1 MSLARKLGGMAAA
14 WACLALPSASLAN
27 EGVIDLGSSLVRY
40 EGGAKVYR
48 VGYPDEDA
56 LGNGSTA
63 QGRGFEPAQ
72 ATTRTLRITR
82 GQTLADILHAAG
94 VGRNETA
101 NAVAALGKVFNLRRL
116 QIGQRVILRLD
127 PMTSGGASNRLISV
141 SLNLRNDKVAV
152 AFRDFGD
159 RFAARRMTA
168 AEAETLL
175 NSIVELAPDDSGGL
189 SARDMVLQSGQS
201 LYRLLIEAGAST
213 SDAYAA
219 SEKVGERINLRRLQI
234 GQAVTV
240 TFETDG
246 DGSRLAGV
254 ALSLRGGRETVVGRG
269 VEGGWHHGPAAV
281 VAGDG
286 RAQEAAEQAA
296 AAGQTVPEQTLVVG
310 LTERQAPA
318 GESETRSI
326 TLGKDEILFNR
337 LVAAGANREEAN
349 RAVRELAKIVDMRRL
364 QIGETFRLTF
374 AAPQGGGRQQLI
386 GLSAKLRG
394 SDAVV
399 LGWPLTENMA
409 EVVATA
415 PSPAVIHVPTAEET
429 ETQAEP
435 EVIEAEVVE
444 IEPAVDPADLPP
456 TSHSFSVATI
466 ARGDNLSA
474 LLADAGAGKG
484 DIVRALIGLRK
495 VHNPNRLTIGQRLVV
510 EITGSIGEAQLV
522 GFTLQSGRRSA
533 VIVERDGESF
543 QARKTDMAA
552 LEEALQTA
560 EAQERRLANLPPEER
575 QAAAAEEPAGDDLAT
590 RVNGNRIVD
599 LNAGAMVRN
608 LTIGRGNT
616 LMGALIGAG
625 VERGEAHEAITAMRE
640 LYDPRHLRAGNELAV
655 TFVGVQRR
663 VGLVGQ
669 PESQLHLGAISLD
682 TGGESRLEV
691 VRLEEGDFVSGYV
704 DKDLVRDLRRVE
716 GVIDTSLYNA
726 AVEAGLPLSVMM
738 ELIRV
743 YSFEVDFQRDIQ
755 RGDTFT
761 LMFDMLVDDAGN
773 EVQAGDILFAS
784 MNLSGADTPLY
795 RYELADGRVDYFD
808 AQGRSTRKA
817 LMRTPIDGAR
827 LSSRFGMRRHPV
839 QGYNK
844 MHKGLDFAAPRGTPI
859 YAAGDGVVE
868 RASRFSGY
876 GNYVRIRHNS
886 DYSTAYAHMQSYAKG
901 IYAGKRVIQ
910 GQTIG
915 FVGSTGQSTGP
926 HLHYEIFHNGKQVNP
941 LSVKLPTGVRL
952 AGTDLARFA
961 AERDRLQLM
970 YAELPGI
977 RAIAQDDAED

>member
-1 MSLARKLGGMAAA
+1 MSFARTLGGVAAA
-14 WACLALPSASLAN
+14 FACLALPSASFAN

-48 VGYPDEDA
+48 IGYPDDA
-56 LGNGSTA
+56 LGDGTA
-63 QGRGFEPAQ
+63 VQGRGFEPAQ

-101 NAVAALGKVFNLRRL
+101 NAVAALGRVYNLRRL
-116 QIGQRVILRLD
+116 QIGQRVTLRLD
-127 PMTSGGASNRLISV
+127 PMTTGGASNRLISV

-159 RFAARRMTA
+159 RFSAKRMTA

-189 SARDMVLQSGQS
+189 SARDMVLQRGQS

-240 TFETDG
+240 TFETG
-246 DGSRLAGV
+246 DEGSRLAGV
-254 ALSLRGGRETVVGRG
+254 ALTLRGGRQSVVGRG

-281 VAGDG
+281 VAGDE
-286 RAQEAAEQAA
+286 RAQEAAEQTE
-296 AAGQTVPEQTLVVG
+296 AAGEDVPEQTLVVG
-310 LTERQAPA
+310 LTEREAPA
-318 GESETRSI
+318 GETETRSI
-326 TLGKDEILFNR
+326 TLGKNEILFNR
-337 LVAAGANREEAN
+337 LVSAGANREEAN

-374 AAPQGGGRQQLI
+374 AAPQSGGRQQLV

-394 SDAVV
+394 NEAVV
-399 LGWPLTENMA
+399 LGWPLTEDLA
-409 EVVATA
+409 EVAASA
-415 PSPAVIHVPTAEET
+415 PSPAVIHVPAAEEF
-429 ETQAEP
+429 EVEAEP
-435 EVIEAEVVE
+435 EVVE
-444 IEPAVDPADLPP
+444 TEPAVDPADLPP
-456 TSHSFSVATI
+456 ISHSFSVATI

-495 VHNPNRLTIGQRLVV
+495 VHNPNRLNIGQRLVV
-510 EITGSIGEAQLV
+510 EIAGSIGEARLI
-522 GFTLQSGRRSA
+522 GFTLQSGRKSA
-533 VIVERDGESF
+533 VIVERKGESF
-543 QARKTDMAA
+543 QAHKTNIAA

-560 EAQERRLANLPPEER
+560 EAQDRRLASLPPEER
-575 QAAAAEEPAGDDLAT
+575 QAAAAEEPAGDDLAS
-590 RVNGNRIVD
+590 RVNGHRIVD
-599 LNAGAMVRN
+599 LNAGVMVRN
-608 LTIGRGNT
+608 LTIGNGNT
-616 LMGALIGAG
+616 LMGALVGAG
-625 VERGEAHEAITAMRE
+625 VARAEAHEAITAMRE
-640 LYDPRHLRAGNELAV
+640 LYDPRRLRAGNELAV
-655 TFVGVQRR
+655 TFVGAQQR
-663 VGLVGQ
+663 VGLAGQ
-669 PESQLHLGAISLD
+669 PESQLQLGAISLD
-682 TGGESRLEV
+682 MGGESRLEV

-716 GVIDTSLYNA
+716 GVIDSSLYNA

-738 ELIRV
+738 ELIRI

-773 EVQAGDILFAS
+773 EVQAGDIFFAS

-795 RYELADGRVDYFD
+795 RYQLADGRVDYFD

-827 LSSRFGMRRHPV
+827 LSSRFGVRRHPV

-886 DYSTAYAHMQSYAKG
+886 DYSTAYAHLKSYAKG

-915 FVGSTGQSTGP
+915 FVGSTGLSTGP
-926 HLHYEIFHNGKQVNP
+926 HLHYEILHNGKQVNP

-961 AERDRLQLM
+961 AERDRLQVM
-970 YAELPGI
+970 YTELPGI
-977 RAIAQDDAED
+977 RAVAQDGAEDER

>member
-1 MSLARKLGGMAAA
+1 MSFARKLGGVAAA
-14 WACLALPSASLAN
+14 CAWLALPSASFAN

-48 VGYPDEDA
+48 VGYPDDA
-56 LGNGSTA
+56 LGDGTA
-63 QGRGFEPAQ
+63 VQGQGFEPAQ

-101 NAVAALGKVFNLRRL
+101 NAVAALARVFNLRRL
-116 QIGQRVILRLD
+116 QIGQRVTLRLD
-127 PMTSGGASNRLISV
+127 PMTTGGASNRLISV

-159 RFAARRMTA
+159 RFAAKRMTA

-175 NSIVELAPDDSGGL
+175 NSIVELAPDDGSGL
-189 SARDMVLQSGQS
+189 SARDVALQRGQS
-201 LYRLLIEAGAST
+201 LFRLLIEAGANS

-219 SEKVGERINLRRLQI
+219 SEKMGKRVNLRRLQI

-240 TFETDG
+240 TFETG
-246 DGSRLAGV
+246 GEEARLAGV
-254 ALSLRGGRETVVGRG
+254 ALTLPNGRQTVVGRG

-286 RAQEAAEQAA
+286 RAQEAADQAA
-296 AAGQTVPEQTLVVG
+296 AAGETVPEQPLVVG
-310 LTERQAPA
+310 LTEREAPP
-318 GESETRSI
+318 GETETRSI
-326 TLGKDEILFNR
+326 TLAKNEILFNR
-337 LVAAGANREEAN
+337 LVSAGANREEAN
-349 RAVRELAKIVDMRRL
+349 RAVRELARIVDMRRL
-364 QIGETFRLTF
+364 QVGETFRLTF
-374 AAPQGGGRQQLI
+374 AAPSGGGRQQLV

-394 SDAVV
+394 NDAIV
-399 LGWPLTENMA
+399 LGWPLIVNMA
-409 EVVATA
+409 EVAPTA
-415 PSPAVIHVPTAEET
+415 PSPAVIHVPPAAEAEAVA
-429 ETQAEP
+429 EAEP
-435 EVIEAEVVE
+435 AIDA
-444 IEPAVDPADLPP
+444 ADLPP
-456 TSHSFSVATI
+456 ASHSFSVATI

-495 VHNPNRLTIGQRLVV
+495 VHNPNRLNIGQRLVV
-510 EITGSIGEAQLV
+510 EIAGSIGEAKLV
-522 GFTLQSGRRSA
+522 GFTLQSGRKSA
-533 VIVERDGESF
+533 VIVERKGESF

-552 LEEALQTA
+552 LEEALRTA
-560 EAQERRLANLPPEER
+560 EAQARRLASLPPEER
-575 QAAAAEEPAGDDLAT
+575 EVALAEEPAGDDLAT
-590 RVNGNRIVD
+590 RVNGHRIVD

-608 LTIGRGNT
+608 LTIGKGNT
-616 LMGALIGAG
+616 LMGALVGAG
-625 VERGEAHEAITAMRE
+625 VERSEAHKAITAMRE
-640 LYDPRHLRAGNELAV
+640 LYDPRRLRAGNELAV
-655 TFVGVQRR
+655 TFVGAQHR
-663 VGLVGQ
+663 VGLAGQ
-669 PESQLHLGAISLD
+669 PESQLRLGAISLD

-704 DKDLVRDLRRVE
+704 DKDLIRDLRRVE

-738 ELIRV
+738 ELIRI
-743 YSFEVDFQRDIQ
+743 YSFEIDFQRDIQ

-761 LMFDMLVDDAGN
+761 LMFDMLVDEAGN
-773 EVQAGDILFAS
+773 EVQAGIIFFAS

-808 AQGRSTRKA
+808 IQGRSTRKA

-827 LSSRFGMRRHPV
+827 LSSRFGVRRHPV

-868 RASRFSGY
+868 RASRHGGY

-886 DYSTAYAHMQSYAKG
+886 DYRTAYAHMKSYAKG

-926 HLHYEIFHNGKQVNP
+926 HLHYEILHNGKQVNP
-941 LSVKLPTGVRL
+941 LSVRLPTGVRL

-961 AERDRLQLM
+961 AERDRLQVM

-977 RAIAQDDAED
+977 RAVAQEDAEDER